1 MTKLVLIRH
10 GETNDNKGQ
19 LLCGWSDPC
28 LNEYGRQ
35 AAEALSG
42 HMRRMKLDA
51 IIYSGLQRAE
61 ETAYIIGRGRDIPI
75 LVRESFKELNFGV
88 FEGLRMKDIEM
99 QQPELYKE
107 LERDFIHFRFPEG
120 ESLYDMNK
128 RVIAATEALVEEYRE
143 NTVALV
149 AHSGVIRC
157 ILAHYITGD
166 INKHWSFKVEH
177 CSLSILELQE
187 GYPVLTKLND
197 TVDK

>member
-10 GETNDNKGQ
+10 GETDDNKGQ
-19 LLCGWSDPC
+19 FLCGWSDPC

-35 AAEALSG
+35 AAEELSS
-42 HMRRMKLDA
+42 HMRRIKLDA

-75 LVRESFKELNFGV
+75 FVKESFKELNFGV

-107 LERDFIHFRFPEG
+107 LERDFINFRFPEG

-128 RVIAATEALVEEYRE
+128 RVVAAIEALVEEYRD

-177 CSLSILELQE
+177 CSLSVLELHE
-187 GYPVLTKLND
+187 GFPVLTKLND
-197 TVDK
+197 IVDK